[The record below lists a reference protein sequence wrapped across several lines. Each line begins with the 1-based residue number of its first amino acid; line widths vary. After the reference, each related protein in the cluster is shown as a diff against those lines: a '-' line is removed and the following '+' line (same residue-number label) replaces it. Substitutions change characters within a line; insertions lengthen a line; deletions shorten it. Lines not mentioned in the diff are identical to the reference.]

1 LNALVGVPAKQAVV
15 TFQGRRNLIIKPEVR
30 VSMKDKVVLVTG
42 ANGGL
47 GTYVTRAFL
56 DADATVIG
64 TSRKI
69 QQSDFDSPNFT
80 AQPAEISTQEG
91 AKTLVD
97 QAVARFGKLDVLA
110 HTVGGFAGG
119 QSIADTGDVTF
130 QRLFDLNLNCVFHIL
145 RAVVPPLRQTGTGR
159 IIAIGSRA
167 ALEPGAGVG
176 AYSASKAAMGS
187 LIRTVALENKDVGLT
202 ANVILPGTMDTP
214 ANRKAMPNADFSKWV
229 RPTTVAGL
237 IIWLAGH
244 AGKDVNGAAIP
255 VYGSDV

>member
-1 LNALVGVPAKQAVV
+1 
-15 TFQGRRNLIIKPEVR
+15 
-30 VSMKDKVVLVTG
+30 MKDKIVLVTG

-47 GTYVTRAFL
+47 GTYVTQAFL
-56 DADATVIG
+56 DVGATVVG

-69 QQSDFDSPNFT
+69 QQSDFNNPNFT
-80 AQPAEISTQEG
+80 ALAAQISTRKG

-97 QAVARFGKLDVLA
+97 QVVARFGKLDCLV

-119 QSIADTGDVTF
+119 QSIADTDDATF
-130 QRLFDLNLNCVFHIL
+130 QRMFDLNLNCVFYIL
-145 RAVVPPLRQTGTGR
+145 RAAVPPLRQTGNGR
-159 IIAIGSRA
+159 IVAIGSRA
-167 ALEPGAGVG
+167 ALEHGASVG
-176 AYSASKAAMGS
+176 AYSASKAAMVS

-214 ANRKAMPNADFSKWV
+214 ANRKAMPDADFSKWV
-229 RPTTVAGL
+229 RPKTVAGL
-237 IIWLAGH
+237 IVWLAGD